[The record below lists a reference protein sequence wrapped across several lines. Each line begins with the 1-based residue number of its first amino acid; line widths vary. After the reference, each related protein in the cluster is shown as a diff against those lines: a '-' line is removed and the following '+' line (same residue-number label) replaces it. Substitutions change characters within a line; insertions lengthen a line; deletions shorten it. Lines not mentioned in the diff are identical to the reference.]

1 MVASFG
7 YFFMVTS
14 ASAAIPNRWLSVARH
29 VGPMLVND
37 EPGGRSVGISLRL
50 GLKGYAA
57 EGTAR
62 HLVLAEMGQI
72 DRRRRRRG
80 CAQTS
85 AVYFLHRGLDKPFSI
100 DGGILFLG
108 IHSPK
113 TPDHTLLYRSECPDR
128 SPHGRLS
135 R

>member
-1 MVASFG
+1 M
-7 YFFMVTS
+7 FF
-14 ASAAIPNRWLSVARH
+14 
-29 VGPMLVND
+29 VGIDLHKKTISLCVVNQERQVLD

-57 EGTAR
+57 EGTAPN
-62 HLVLAEMGQI
+62 LVLAEMGQI

-100 DGGILFLG
+100 DGGILFCGSCKGL
-108 IHSPK
+108 
-113 TPDHTLLYRSECPDR
+113 TQLDR
-128 SPHGRLS
+128 KDAES
-135 R
+135 